1 MAPFDRSYTTFYWS
15 AIVSMALSGT
25 FLSYLTL
32 NDIMTLKSRLEVT
45 QDHSSIRKLGCG
57 FLFAFHSYYGCI
69 LHHVRD
75 IARYWSKIVIFSY
88 PLHSTPPLG
97 GSRSPWEYYHPVW
110 YGKNR
115 MVGLPD
121 GEKTLWIT
129 V

>member
-97 GSRSPWEYYHPVW
+97 GGGPGRRGNITIPFGT
-110 YGKNR
+110 GKIEWL
-115 MVGLPD
+115 GYP
-121 GEKTLWIT
+121 T
-129 V
+129 VKKHCG